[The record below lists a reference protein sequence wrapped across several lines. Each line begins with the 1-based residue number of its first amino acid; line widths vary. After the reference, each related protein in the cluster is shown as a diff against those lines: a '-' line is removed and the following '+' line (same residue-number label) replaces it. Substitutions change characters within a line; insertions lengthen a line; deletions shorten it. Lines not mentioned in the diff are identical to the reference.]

1 MTMDVAACRC
11 GLASVPPIG
20 GVIVTN
26 AGDAGASASSKAATR
41 AGVKCSVGL
50 LVKKDSK
57 GGLKVRGFASGG
69 PAERC
74 GKIKVGMWLTYVD
87 GAPVKGLQ
95 YTRLADLMQ
104 GEAGSKVTL
113 TLVEK
118 VGETPKSMQ
127 VVLVREPPREAV
139 SVSHGRVRR
148 MEAEAIDPVAAEN
161 ALKNAQASALART
174 MAMESRE
181 QQNTA
186 QGPGSAHQVDGGAE
200 MVRGSEREIGRDG
213 EAAEG
218 GVDDEKRAWGVGIE
232 FELDAYGNVLAK
244 SVSQSCH
251 AGRGGLAFAGDI
263 LKAVGGTAVKGLTIA
278 EVDDLVRGEA
288 GSEVRLSLQRHKR
301 GMVSLLLN
309 REVAVGPTPPPQ
321 PTCGV
326 GITFKLRKDGLYH
339 VKALAEGGPAAMSG
353 YINIGDI
360 VVSVDGVSI
369 QGHTHQEL
377 AALVL
382 GVDATPVDLVTL
394 YRLPDGTMRPSSVRL
409 YRAAIA
415 ATTSSG
421 AGPTLSQPSSTGSAS
436 TSSLSSL
443 PTPPASAGNVYKFA
457 PAPRTEAGDKG
468 DDGAGDQWAEKPA
481 VVARM
486 SV

>member
-1 MTMDVAACRC
+1 MLAACRC

-26 AGDAGASASSKAATR
+26 TGDAGASASSKAATP
-41 AGVKCSVGL
+41 AGIKCSVGL

-127 VVLVREPPREAV
+127 VVLVRELPREAV

-161 ALKNAQASALART
+161 ALKNAQASAMART
-174 MAMESRE
+174 MAMEGRE
-181 QQNTA
+181 QQTVQS
-186 QGPGSAHQVDGGAE
+186 QGTVHQEDRGAE
-200 MVRGSEREIGRDG
+200 MVRGSDREMVRDG

-218 GVDDEKRAWGVGIE
+218 GVDDEKRVWGVGIE

-244 SVSQSCH
+244 SVSPSCH
-251 AGRGGLAFAGDI
+251 AGRGGLAFTGDI
-263 LKAVGGTAVKGLTIA
+263 LKAVGGTAVKGLTIE

-309 REVAVGPTPPPQ
+309 REVAVEPTPPPQ

-353 YINIGDI
+353 NINIGDI

-421 AGPTLSQPSSTGSAS
+421 AGPPLSQPSSAGSAS

-457 PAPRTEAGDKG
+457 HAPRTEAGDKG
-468 DDGAGDQWAEKPA
+468 EDDAGDWAEKPA
-481 VVARM
+481 AVARM